1 MFVFENLS
9 SIILTILGLFFFQRL
24 PGETMKSSPRND
36 RPPAHVLDISIHKIP
51 PESDFVVQNGQK
63 IDIKTEIIIDDRDDL
78 NDIIYG
84 DSVSIH
90 LFISQIENKV

>member
-1 MFVFENLS
+1 MVY
-9 SIILTILGLFFFQRL
+9 FFQRL
-24 PGETMKSSPRND
+24 PEETMKSSPRND

-63 IDIKTEIIIDDRDDL
+63 VDIKSEIIIEDHDDL
-78 NDIIYG
+78 NDIIYN

-90 LFISQIENKV
+90 LFISQIKN

>member
-1 MFVFENLS
+1 MFVFKNFFL
-9 SIILTILGLFFFQRL
+9 IILAIFGLFFQ
-24 PGETMKSSPRND
+24 

-63 IDIKTEIIIDDRDDL
+63 VDIKSEIIIEDHDDL
-78 NDIIYG
+78 NDIIYN

-90 LFISQIENKV
+90 LFISQIKN